1 MLDIAAKKR
10 AAEQQEALVTE
21 LQEALARVTTLSGLL
36 PICTWCKRERD
47 DKGYWSQVEKFV
59 TADTDA
65 KFSHGVCPDCES
77 KFLEKVDG

>member
-1 MLDIAAKKR
+1 MDITAKKR

-36 PICTWCKRERD
+36 PICAWCKRVRD

-59 TADTDA
+59 TADTAA